1 MTIAALV
8 VAVVAVL
15 ISLGSL
21 FYVRR
26 NTHAAEAADRRA
38 RQPHLAFMAEEVTAT
53 ESSVV
58 FTVRN
63 DGPQD
68 LGSLLVFRPRP
79 PGGVTYP
86 LAVLGGDF
94 RDDGIEL
101 GPLDL
106 NQTAKFVLTTGSSV
120 EPPEFRVRV
129 VARAGSDRWTLSQHL
144 KVSRGPQIW

>member
-26 NTHAAEAADRRA
+26 NTHAAEAVDRRA
-38 RQPHLAFMAEEVTAT
+38 RQPHLAFMAEEVPAT
-53 ESSVV
+53 ESRVV

-68 LGSLLVFRPRP
+68 LGSLLVYRPRP
-79 PGGVTYP
+79 SGGVTYP
-86 LAVLGGDF
+86 LAVLGQDF
-94 RDDGIEL
+94 QDDEIEI

-106 NQTAKFVLTTGSSV
+106 NQTAKFVLAIGSSV
-120 EPPEFRVRV
+120 ERPEFRVRV
-129 VARAGSDRWTLSQHL
+129 VARAGSDQWTLFRHL
-144 KVSRGPQIW
+144 EVSRGAQIW